1 MDSISVS
8 NNIQLS
14 PALFQTWIQLLEGVL
29 NDHASVGIDP
39 DQWNALLL
47 ESFEPNGLEQLSP
60 LQSMTHRCGVL
71 RDVVRW
77 GIENN
82 RQPISL
88 DDLGRTIFSSRSTI
102 SQSCREQIRLQQVR
116 LPTTSAFKAAIISPV
131 TTAICLGKL
140 PDSPWPA
147 ARLRSSLLQESAPSR
162 FRWPKGPRSPWP
174 SGNDRPETCSQR

>member
-39 DQWNALLL
+39 DQWNALPL

-102 SQSCREQIRLQQVR
+102 SQSCREQIRLQQVQNALHHR
-116 LPTTSAFKAAIISPV
+116 DQRQLLACHTVQEVANHFGFQSRNHFARDDRHLFGETPRQPLARSAA
-131 TTAICLGKL
+131 
-140 PDSPWPA
+140 
-147 ARLRSSLLQESAPSR
+147 
-162 FRWPKGPRSPWP
+162 
-174 SGNDRPETCSQR
+174 